1 MNKGFKDFIT
11 SPGGTIVLIIV
22 MYIVFF
28 AIEFALLSFAT
39 SQESEILIL
48 IWWVLMG
55 IFGWRILTGIQ
66 PEMFVIASMNAWIV
80 YFIIKGVLA
89 ALIGI
94 FVAPYVVSKL
104 IIERIQ

>member
-66 PEMFVIASMNAWIV
+66 PEMFVIASMNAWIISCFNR
-80 YFIIKGVLA
+80 YFCCAIC
-89 ALIGI
+89 
-94 FVAPYVVSKL
+94 S
-104 IIERIQ
+104 